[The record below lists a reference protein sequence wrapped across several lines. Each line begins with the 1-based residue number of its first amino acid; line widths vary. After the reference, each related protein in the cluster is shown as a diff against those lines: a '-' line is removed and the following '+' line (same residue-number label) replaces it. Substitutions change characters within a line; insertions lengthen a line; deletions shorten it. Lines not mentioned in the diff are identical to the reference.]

1 MCLATDSALPLK
13 PDTSSRA
20 LRLAARAVRGAA
32 RCEVGGEGDNL
43 GLNRV
48 DRYGLGFG

>member
-1 MCLATDSALPLK
+1 MSVALEGLRLGREREGPSQPLCLATDSALPLK

-20 LRLAARAVRGAA
+20 FYR
-32 RCEVGGEGDNL
+32 